1 MSLANQSKLS
11 IARTKK
17 LLKHN
22 FRQFLAYGPGEYLP
36 LDMQGHSGIGKT
48 SLVNQVAKELAA
60 ELTEER
66 GRKINVRVRSFQMSA
81 MQPFDLS
88 GYPMIDETTF
98 PGKRVQ
104 RFATPEFL
112 VEAEMAGEDTYTILF
127 FDEWNRARTEMHNA
141 FMGYIDGRGVNGHSI
156 PRNVFCVAAANPV
169 TEDSAYGAVTDVD
182 DQAILDRLIHIN
194 VIPTASEFMDFL
206 YGDKPSHTAMQAFL
220 EEDKDRLPNNDFEG
234 ITSTIRQTNRGCV
247 NTARAVA
254 FVAEE
259 KDALDRKALIRAVSQ
274 GILGDAAGDL
284 FSERFGQCEFLTTP
298 EELIM
303 KGSTDAF
310 AKIKSAVG
318 KDINNENRLDQVSKV
333 TQNMI
338 RFLNEVNRPE
348 LNKTQAK
355 RLNKYL
361 DLVPQ
366 DMRSQVLKKSKFS
379 ESELDELGF
388 RERTMETLQVTSEMS
403 DGDLKWR

>member
-1 MSLANQSKLS
+1 M
-11 IARTKK
+11 T
-17 LLKHN
+17 
-22 FRQFLAYGPGEYLP
+22 
-36 LDMQGHSGIGKT
+36 D
-48 SLVNQVAKELAA
+48 
-60 ELTEER
+60 
-66 GRKINVRVRSFQMSA
+66 
-81 MQPFDLS
+81 
-88 GYPMIDETTF
+88 
-98 PGKRVQ
+98 
-104 RFATPEFL
+104 
-112 VEAEMAGEDTYTILF
+112 
-127 FDEWNRARTEMHNA
+127 
-141 FMGYIDGRGVNGHSI
+141 DG
-156 PRNVFCVAAANPV
+156 
-169 TEDSAYGAVTDVD
+169 DYGAVTDVD

-194 VIPTASEFMDFL
+194 VVPTSTEFMDYL
-206 YGDKPSHTAMQAFL
+206 YNEKTAHPALQAFL
-220 EEDKDRLPNNDFEG
+220 EEDKDRMPNNDFEG
-234 ITSTIRQTNRGCV
+234 ITNKIRKTNRGNIDV
-247 NTARAVA
+247 GRAIN
-254 FVAEE
+254 FVVQE
-259 KDALDRKALIRAVSQ
+259 KNVQDRKELIRAVAQ
-274 GILGDAAGDL
+274 GIIGDKAGDL
-284 FSERFGQCEFLTTP
+284 FAERFGQCEFLTTP

-310 AKIKSAVG
+310 AKIKAAVG